1 MRPTLQ
7 LRQAALRVL
16 GSLQPSRPAAEIRR
30 LGIPESLVVRRRQ
43 GGQAQ
48 AFIRSKDSRMALFS
62 RRHALGLGIG
72 ALSAAGLRVAP
83 AAADNGPEM
92 HGMSVFGD
100 LKYPADFQ
108 QFDYV
113 NVKAPKGGAFSFIP
127 SVRGNNQSYYTFNSL
142 NAYILKG
149 EGAQGMDMTFATLM
163 SRANDEPDAM
173 YGLAAKSVQISPDKL
188 TYRFTMRP
196 EARFHDGSKLTA
208 HDVVFSLA
216 TLKEKGHPLIQVQ
229 LRDFVKAEAPDDAT
243 VVVTFAPD
251 RARDV
256 PLFVASLPIF
266 SKAYYATRAFDESTL
281 DTPLGSGPYKVG
293 RFEVNRYVEF
303 DRVKD
308 WWGADLPVS
317 RGSYNFDTV
326 RYEFYRDRD
335 VAFEGFTSKSYLF
348 REEFTARVWATR
360 YDFPAVKDGR
370 VKRETLPD
378 DTPSGAQGWFINM
391 RRDKFKEPR
400 VREALINAFDF
411 EWTNKTIMYDA
422 YARTVS
428 PFQNSDMVA
437 EGPPSREELV
447 LLEPFR
453 GQVPDEVFG
462 LPFVPPMSDGSGQD
476 RALLRKA
483 VQLLSEAG
491 YPIKDGKRE
500 LPNGEPFTIEFLV
513 DEPSLQPHHG
523 PYIKNLGT
531 LGIDATFR
539 LVDAVQY
546 RARVEDFDFDM
557 TMQRFSFSATPGDS
571 MRPFFSSQAAKTKGS
586 YNLAGIANPAID
598 ALIEKIIGANSR
610 QELTIACRA
619 FDRVFRAGRYWVPQ
633 WYRNTH
639 PIAYWDQ
646 FGHTEKLAKY
656 TQGVGAPDNWWY
668 DAAKA
673 AKLEQ
678 AK

>member
-1 MRPTLQ
+1 
-7 LRQAALRVL
+7 
-16 GSLQPSRPAAEIRR
+16 
-30 LGIPESLVVRRRQ
+30 
-43 GGQAQ
+43 
-48 AFIRSKDSRMALFS
+48 
-62 RRHALGLGIG
+62 
-72 ALSAAGLRVAP
+72 
-83 AAADNGPEM
+83 M

-108 QFDYV
+108 IFDYV
-113 NVKAPKGGAFSFIP
+113 NPKAPKGGAFSVIP
-127 SVRGNNQSYYTFNSL
+127 WVRAYNQSYYTFNSL
-142 NAYILKG
+142 NAYVLKG

-173 YGLAAKSVQISPDKL
+173 YGFAAKSVQISPDKL
-188 TYRFTMRP
+188 IYRFALRP

-208 HDVVFSLA
+208 QDVVFSLN

-243 VVVTFAPD
+243 VVVTFAAG

-266 SKAYYATRAFDESTL
+266 SKAYYATRSFEDSTL
-281 DTPLGSGPYKVG
+281 DAPLGSGPYKVG
-293 RFEVNRYVEF
+293 RYEVNRYVEY

-308 WWGADLPVS
+308 WWGADLPVN

-391 RRDKFKEPR
+391 RRDKFKDPR
-400 VREALINAFDF
+400 VREALICAFDF

-437 EGPPSREELV
+437 EGPPSPEELA
-447 LLEPFR
+447 LIEPFR
-453 GQVPDEVFG
+453 GQIPDEVFG

-483 VQLLSEAG
+483 VQLLNEAG
-491 YPIKDGKRE
+491 CVVKDGKRV
-500 LPNGEPFTIEFLV
+500 LPNGEPITIEFLN

-586 YNLAGIANPAID
+586 YNLAGISNPAID
-598 ALIEKIIGANSR
+598 ALIEKIIGANGR
-610 QELTIACRA
+610 HELTVACRA

-656 TQGVGAPDNWWY
+656 TQGVGAPENWWY